1 MRVIPEIA
9 STPTRQLAAIRDA
22 LEAAGVPDLPPG
34 LQAAQDLA
42 HAVKTMVEQNKPD
55 QVAGRLVTHVAN
67 EDATAESFGE
77 VVEATVPDYARA
89 LLVDHAMR
97 LGVTARALD
106 MALRR
111 AIIAARDELVELVR
125 PGFNRARDELVKAAA
140 KLPEGDAA
148 LDVDAVVQADV
159 GAAYMKAR
167 EAVRRLVTIAHG
179 ALPHVEPVQYEHRRE
194 PVNWLLRLL
203 VGIVDLP
210 DIPIKY
216 TVGLSYYVVNQ
227 DQMPVR
233 EPYERLVRAVRADLS
248 GRALE
253 QALVDVARGAYDGA
267 RIELATPAQL
277 DHRARQAT
285 NAITTIHADND
296 VEARAKMAG
305 SRVW

>member
-1 MRVIPEIA
+1 MRVIPA
-9 STPTRQLAAIRDA
+9 VAATPTRQLAALRDA
-22 LEAAGVPDLPPG
+22 LEAAGVPDLPPR

-42 HAVKTMVEQNKPD
+42 RAVRGLIEQNKPD
-55 QVAGRLVTHVAN
+55 QVAGRLFEHVAN
-67 EDATAESFGE
+67 EDATAESFAE
-77 VVEATVPDYARA
+77 LVEATVPDYARA
-89 LLVDHAMR
+89 LLVAHAER
-97 LGVTARALD
+97 LGVAARALD
-106 MALRR
+106 LALRR
-111 AIIAARDELVELVR
+111 AIITSRDELVELVR
-125 PGFNRARDELVKAAA
+125 PGFDRARDALVKAAA

-167 EAVRRLVTIAHG
+167 EAVRTLITIAHG
-179 ALPHVEPVQYEHRRE
+179 ALPDVEPVQYEHRRE
-194 PVNWLLRLL
+194 PVNLPLRLL
-203 VGIVDLP
+203 VAIVDLP